1 MRRIDKLSSFQNI
14 VAGQK
19 ATVSLPVDRNYH
31 GLRIHYKKGGNAA
44 SRVSM
49 EADIKLVRLLLD
61 GVVQWELTAKQLF
74 ALLDI
79 KGYPVT
85 TGILPIHFSEPW
97 RRSPQGE
104 DLLSWSLA
112 GSVRTFQ
119 VEVDLADDVNQPD
132 LDCYCDY
139 DNAVKALGVIRKIT
153 QQQIPVAGTGIHTL
167 DQIPG
172 IGNLQALYAFES
184 AAGDIKHVRI
194 ELKQN
199 VVYEAPR
206 AIADELLISH
216 GGASVA
222 DVFGIRFDRTERASN
237 MLANRVS
244 NGAGGIV
251 RQPVRLDFDMKTAS
265 PFTALYEYVGPKNG
279 G

>member
-19 ATVSLPVDRNYH
+19 ATVNLPVDRNYH

-44 SRVSM
+44 NRASM
-49 EADIKLVRLLLD
+49 EADIKLIRLLID

-74 ALLDI
+74 ALHVI
-79 KGYPVT
+79 KGYPVK
-85 TGILPIHFSEPW
+85 TGVIPIHFSEPW

-112 GSVRTFQ
+112 GSARTFQ
-119 VEVDLADDVNQPD
+119 VEVDIAEGVTQPD

-139 DNAVKALGVIRKIT
+139 DNAAKALGVIRKIT

-184 AAGDIKHVRI
+184 TVGDIKHVRI

-206 AIADELLISH
+206 IIADELLISH
-216 GGASVA
+216 GGEAVD
-222 DVFGIRFDRTERASN
+222 DVFAVRFDRTERASN
-237 MLANRVS
+237 MLSNRVTTQT
-244 NGAGGIV
+244 GGIA
-251 RQPVRLDFDMKTAS
+251 RQPVRIDFDMKTAS